1 MIELLYL
8 VTRSVHL
15 FERTHGMSLKKHADR
30 FKGKKK
36 LAHAVA
42 EELDRHGLLA
52 TAQLINVE
60 KLPRYN
66 GPSTRSGTHRRRLVG
81 PQETTPE
88 VVLNTRML
96 IACFKEL
103 RRGVPAA
110 CYARLRA
117 ELRQLD
123 MIFTHERDE
132 FEPSAAFAQFI
143 SQKLLP
149 LQDAA
154 LLAYLAIGIIPVRF
168 IRNPDNDEVYPHVPT
183 WGTYNITIETVLGV
197 PILRFYWT
205 TLPTLADDDCALAV
219 PLAREHDIF
228 NVGAQ
233 GTRVVRGVRRSDGSC
248 QAFNGTISGSG
259 FGRYDPTVAIIANLG
274 HDPDYDGTINSVMS
288 SVLSDFVQYS
298 NSMRRDAVVACSRL
312 ARPPLVT
319 EYNAA
324 LDQVI
329 AKKSIEIGHFV
340 GSNVIAPGAEQTAQR
355 RTEIYE
361 RTREQQALQR
371 DQYRMMASTM
381 GSDALES
388 YGVTPDMY
396 RDRCDEETSC
406 TFSEQLGVDEIK
418 IRDDRKATSAFPEP
432 KFRTD
437 IVEAMNENSEAIA
450 TAFGLTLSMLKGETT
465 TAKSGTEL
473 STKTLN
479 STLRV
484 LLQTMSAFMTLVY
497 HHIFLEQDLFDLLA
511 DRVRMQPG
519 EALLSARNLF
529 AEGNEAL
536 GTRVTYRFTPM
547 MTLESLRFL
556 KARGIIDFATYAQS
570 AVQTQGMSTS
580 DVASLEEP
588 LDEEVGR
595 ALDVPEYAQIMKMKT
610 DEKLKEKEIKAGA
623 TMKERE
629 MESAHLMKDKE
640 LASAKELAEM
650 KPPPAKKSKKKE

>member
-1 MIELLYL
+1 
-8 VTRSVHL
+8 
-15 FERTHGMSLKKHADR
+15 
-30 FKGKKK
+30 
-36 LAHAVA
+36 
-42 EELDRHGLLA
+42 
-52 TAQLINVE
+52 
-60 KLPRYN
+60 
-66 GPSTRSGTHRRRLVG
+66 
-81 PQETTPE
+81 
-88 VVLNTRML
+88 
-96 IACFKEL
+96 
-103 RRGVPAA
+103 
-110 CYARLRA
+110 
-117 ELRQLD
+117 
-123 MIFTHERDE
+123 
-132 FEPSAAFAQFI
+132 
-143 SQKLLP
+143 
-149 LQDAA
+149 
-154 LLAYLAIGIIPVRF
+154 
-168 IRNPDNDEVYPHVPT
+168 
-183 WGTYNITIETVLGV
+183 
-197 PILRFYWT
+197 
-205 TLPTLADDDCALAV
+205 
-219 PLAREHDIF
+219 
-228 NVGAQ
+228 
-233 GTRVVRGVRRSDGSC
+233 
-248 QAFNGTISGSG
+248 
-259 FGRYDPTVAIIANLG
+259 
-274 HDPDYDGTINSVMS
+274 
-288 SVLSDFVQYS
+288 
-298 NSMRRDAVVACSRL
+298 
-312 ARPPLVT
+312 
-319 EYNAA
+319 
-324 LDQVI
+324 
-329 AKKSIEIGHFV
+329 
-340 GSNVIAPGAEQTAQR
+340 
-355 RTEIYE
+355 
-361 RTREQQALQR
+361 
-371 DQYRMMASTM
+371 MASTM

-570 AVQTQGMSTS
+570 AVQTQGMSTA
-580 DVASLEEP
+580 DVASLEDP